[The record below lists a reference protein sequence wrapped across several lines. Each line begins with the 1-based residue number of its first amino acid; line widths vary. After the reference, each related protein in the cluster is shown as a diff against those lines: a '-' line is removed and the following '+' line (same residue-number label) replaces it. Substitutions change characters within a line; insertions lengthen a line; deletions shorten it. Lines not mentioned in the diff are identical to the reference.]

1 MPRSGLVG
9 RICRAFLTA
18 GAMLAAVAQSSGAW
32 AFDVKKVEA
41 SVYKIYTERKN
52 GMGTGTG
59 FLVNGRRTLVT
70 NFHVVVN
77 GEKFYVGY
85 RDGRDGKLVEARV
98 VDRRANIDLAVI
110 ETYDDLPGTA
120 LTLGDYEPE
129 KLTNVVAVG
138 FPGAADVMKP
148 GAIRTRPELFAAM
161 KEPSGFDSTVTPG
174 MVSRIYSA
182 TNTPLTETQVINA
195 RTVQHNAPINPGN
208 SGGPLLDSCGTV
220 VGVNSFSPKGAQGVF
235 FSIHSAEVTRF
246 LRELNIGYASVGH
259 GCLMASLSSGG
270 GLVLPIMIGMAVTLA
285 VVAVIFAWRGGAAV
299 GAVGQYMS
307 RRLTGMRRR
316 DGDEPRRGS
325 DRQAAPRQS
334 ASALATTAAALS
346 LQPVAGGR
354 AFALDAGRAVVVG
367 RGRQCEV
374 VVDDD
379 TVSSA
384 HARLELNAQGHL
396 VTIADLQSSN
406 GTYVNGK
413 RITNAQAQTGD
424 AVRFGSAEFKL
435 ITGTGSAANGVQ
447 SAAPGW
453 MLSGFDTA
461 GRALQFEL
469 RPLTEAKTWTIGR
482 DRNRAQ
488 FIIDDDSVSGAH
500 AQITYE
506 PRQGLSLRDL
516 GSTNGTRVDGA
527 PLGGRIVALSDTG
540 QEIIFGAAKLR
551 LSRLIR

>member
-9 RICRAFLTA
+9 RICHAFLAA
-18 GAMLAAVAQSSGAW
+18 GVMLAAMAQAGGTW
-32 AFDVKKVEA
+32 AFDVKKVES

-59 FLVNGRRTLVT
+59 FLVHGRRTLVT

-85 RDGRDGKLVEARV
+85 RDGKDGKLVEARV

-138 FPGAADVMKP
+138 FPGVADVMKP

-161 KEPSGFDSTVTPG
+161 KEPSGFDSTITPG

-235 FSIHSAEVTRF
+235 FSIHSGEVTRF

-270 GLVLPIMIGMAVTLA
+270 GLLLPIMIGMAVTLA

-307 RRLTGMRRR
+307 RRLTGIKRR
-316 DGDEPRRGS
+316 DGEESGRGS
-325 DRQAAPRQS
+325 DRRAPPRQPPI
-334 ASALATTAAALS
+334 ALATTAAALS

-354 AFALDAGRAVVVG
+354 NFQLDAGRAVVVG
-367 RGRQCEV
+367 RGRQCEI

-384 HARLELNAQGHL
+384 HARLELNAQGQL
-396 VTIADLQSSN
+396 VTIADLHSSN
-406 GTYVNGK
+406 GTYLNGK
-413 RITNAQAQTGD
+413 RITNVQAQTGD
-424 AVRFGSAEFKL
+424 VVRFGSAEFKL
-435 ITGTGSAANGVQ
+435 ATGTGAAANGVQ

-469 RPLTEAKTWTIGR
+469 RPQTEAKTWTIGR
-482 DRNRAQ
+482 DRGRAQ
-488 FIIDDDSVSGAH
+488 FVIDDDSVSGAH

-506 PRQGLSLRDL
+506 SRQGLSLRDL
-516 GSTNGTRVDGA
+516 GSTNGTQVDGA

-540 QEIIFGAAKLR
+540 QEITFGAAKLR